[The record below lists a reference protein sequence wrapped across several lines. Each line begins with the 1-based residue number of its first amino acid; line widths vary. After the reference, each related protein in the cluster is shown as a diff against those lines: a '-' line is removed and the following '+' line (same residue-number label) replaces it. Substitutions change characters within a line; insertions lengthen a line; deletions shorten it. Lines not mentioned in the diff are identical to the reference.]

1 MNINLTMI
9 AQAIAFFILFWVSLK
24 FIWPPLQAAVEARQ
38 KAISDGLTAAEEGK
52 RSLVEAEKRNEISM
66 KEAKDRSQTMFA
78 DGERRANQLI
88 EQAKVTAKAEA
99 DRILAAAQE
108 QIKLEI
114 NKAKGGLREQVAQLA
129 VAGAEKILKREIN
142 AAAHAEMLTEL
153 KAQL

>member
-142 AAAHAEMLTEL
+142 AAAHADMLAEL

>member
-1 MNINLTMI
+1 MNINLTMV
-9 AQAIAFFILFWVSLK
+9 AQAIAFFILFWVSKK
-24 FIWPPLQAAVEARQ
+24 FLWPPLMGAIEARQ
-38 KAISDGLTAAEEGK
+38 KAIADGLTAAEEGK
-52 RSLVEAEKRNEISM
+52 RSLVEAAQRSDVVL
-66 KEAKDRSQTMFA
+66 KEAKDRTQTMFS
-78 DGERRANQLI
+78 DGERRANEI
-88 EQAKVTAKAEA
+88 VEQAKLTAKTEA

-114 NKAKGGLREQVAQLA
+114 NKAKSGLREQVAQLA

>member
-9 AQAIAFFILFWVSLK
+9 AQAIAFFILFWVSKK
-24 FIWPPLQAAVEARQ
+24 FLWPPLMGAIEARQ
-38 KAISDGLTAAEEGK
+38 KAIADGLIAAEEGK
-52 RSLVEAEKRNEISM
+52 RSLVEAAQRSDVVL
-66 KEAKDRSQTMFA
+66 KEAKDRTQTMFS
-78 DGERRANQLI
+78 DGERRANEI
-88 EQAKVTAKAEA
+88 VEQAKLTAKTEA

-114 NKAKGGLREQVAQLA
+114 NKAKSGLREQVAQLA

>member
-88 EQAKVTAKAEA
+88 EQAKATAKAEA